1 MSTALPFGPELR
13 RLRLEADLSL
23 TQFAVA
29 LNYDKG
35 YLSKVERGERPAS
48 PELARRCDAF
58 LGADGALQR
67 LGAGPEAAS
76 DGAAGSPTAPGG
88 RRVGRR
94 AVLATGTG
102 SLIDLGLKLG
112 GQASSAAAP
121 LLPSFRMQFDQLR
134 KLGQSTAPK
143 ALLPLLETQTRMVA
157 ALATDT
163 PSATR
168 APALRLASRFAEFT
182 GWMAQEAGDNEA
194 ALGWTGEAAE
204 LARAGGDPHLG
215 SYALVRRAL
224 VTLYGGDAAGTVAL
238 ARRAQSGRLPPRIR
252 GLAAQREAQGHA
264 LVGDERG
271 CLRSLD
277 RAREL
282 LGDDARD
289 GAEPVIGTTHVS
301 DPAAMT
307 TGWCLHDLGRPRAAA
322 EVLDREC
329 RRLPPHALRTR
340 ARYGFRRSLAHAAS
354 GEVEHACAIAGEL
367 LAVMPA
373 VPSATVNSDVRR
385 LARELS
391 RFRNNQ
397 AVRDLQPALAR
408 VLAPAHS

>member
-1 MSTALPFGPELR
+1 MSTDLRFGPELR
-13 RLRLEADLSL
+13 RLRQEAGL
-23 TQFAVA
+23 TLTEFSAA

-35 YLSKVERGERPAS
+35 HLSKVERGERSAS

-58 LGADGALQR
+58 LGANGDLQR
-67 LGAGPEAAS
+67 LAVRPEAGPDTA
-76 DGAAGSPTAPGG
+76 GAPAAPGPWLI
-88 RRVGRR
+88 GRR
-94 AVLATGTG
+94 AVLSAGTG
-102 SLIDLGLKLG
+102 ALIDLGLKLG
-112 GQASSAAAP
+112 DRASSTADP
-121 LLPSFRMQFDQLR
+121 LLPSFRAQFDQLR
-134 KLGQSTAPK
+134 LLGQSTAPRV
-143 ALLPLLETQTRMVA
+143 LLPLLETQTRTVA
-157 ALATDT
+157 GLAVDAA
-163 PSATR
+163 PATR
-168 APALRLASRFAEFT
+168 ASVLLLASRFAEFT
-182 GWMAQEAGDNEA
+182 GWMAQEAGDGDA
-194 ALGWTGEAAE
+194 AFGWTGEAAE

-224 VTLYGGDAAGTVAL
+224 VTLYSGDSASTVAL
-238 ARRAQSGRLPPRIR
+238 ARRAQSGELPPRIR

-264 LVGDERG
+264 LVGDERD

-282 LGDDARD
+282 LDGDDARS
-289 GAEPVIGTTHVS
+289 GTGPVIGTTHVS

-307 TGWCLHDLGRPRAAA
+307 TGWCLYDLGRPKAAA

-354 GEVEHACAIAGEL
+354 GEVEHACAIAREFL
-367 LAVMPA
+367 EVMPA

-385 LARELS
+385 LARELH
-391 RFRNNQ
+391 RFRTSR

-408 VLAPAHS
+408 VLAPAHG